1 MATLCVTMQRE
12 CTVMSLSTKE
22 YFVKETFKSIRRNQ
36 LMSFASV
43 STVALSL
50 LVLGLFLLM
59 VMNANNLAK
68 YLESQVQISV
78 YMEDSASNDNLA
90 VAAKSLKTMPGVV
103 KVTSVTKAEAL
114 TKFKKRLGD
123 QNRLLD
129 ALGEEN
135 PFPYSFDVQVDKPER
150 IAEIVP
156 KIGEMKGVETAKFG
170 QEVVEHMFKLT
181 RLLRLGGTL
190 LVVLLAMATLFI
202 ISNTI
207 RITVFARRREV
218 SIMKYVGATNW
229 FIRWPFLLEGMFLGF
244 AGALVASFVLIQ
256 IYLALQD
263 KIYATLAFFPLIPAW
278 PFLGYLSMF
287 LIITGTAIG
296 AAGSSIPLRK
306 FLDV

>member
-1 MATLCVTMQRE
+1 
-12 CTVMSLSTKE
+12 MSLSTKE

-78 YMEDSASNDNLA
+78 YMEDSASNETLSA
-90 VAAKSLKTMPGVV
+90 AAKSLKTMPGVV
-103 KVTSVTKAEAL
+103 KVTSVTKTEAL
-114 TKFKKRLGD
+114 AKFKKRLGD

-156 KIGEMKGVETAKFG
+156 KIDEMKGVETAKFG

-181 RLLRLGGTL
+181 RLLRLGGIL

-229 FIRWPFLLEGMFLGF
+229 FIRWPFLLEGMVLGF
-244 AGALVASFVLIQ
+244 AGALVASFVLVQ

-278 PFLGYLSMF
+278 PFLGYLCLC

>member
-1 MATLCVTMQRE
+1 
-12 CTVMSLSTKE
+12 MSLSTKE
-22 YFVKETFKSIRRNQ
+22 YFVKETFKSIKRNQ

-43 STVALSL
+43 STVAVSL
-50 LVLGLFLLM
+50 LVLGMFLLM

-78 YMEDSASNDNLA
+78 YMEDSASQNTLT
-90 VAAKSLKTMPGVV
+90 AAEKSLKTMPGVT
-103 KVTSVTKAEAL
+103 KVTSITKTQAMA
-114 TKFKKRLGD
+114 KFKQRLGD

-150 IAEIVP
+150 IAQIVP
-156 KIGEMKGVETAKFG
+156 KIDEMKGVETAKFG

-181 RLLRLGGTL
+181 KLLRMGGLL
-190 LVVLLAMATLFI
+190 LVFLLAMATLFI

-244 AGALVASFVLIQ
+244 AGAMVASLVLIQ
-256 IYLALQD
+256 IYLALQE
-263 KIYATLAFFPLIPAW
+263 KVYATLAFFPLITAW
-278 PFLGYLSMF
+278 PFLAYLSLF

-296 AAGSSIPLRK
+296 AAGSCIPLRK